1 MNACQCASMRPGIST
16 RPFAAMTRTLAFVS
30 TVIGFTD
37 IRSMVLPLTST
48 LEGAESVALL
58 PSKMRTF

>member
-1 MNACQCASMRPGIST
+1 MRVDQTRHQHVPVGRNNGDISI
-16 RPFAAMTRTLAFVS
+16 RVDSDWIYRYTLN
-30 TVIGFTD
+30 D
-37 IRSMVLPLTST
+37 ILTST